1 VHSLDIQALSQSASE
16 RGLSWAH
23 FRSLVERLT
32 DGITVQA
39 PDGALVYANELGAR
53 LSGYS
58 SPAELLAAPVGDYA
72 RNFDVM
78 DQSGA
83 PMRLEDLPGR
93 RAIRDGEAHG
103 ILQVLERATGRRRWR
118 DVKSF
123 AMRDDGGRV
132 EFVVNV
138 IRDVTGSFES
148 LRAAEAR
155 ETIEARARDRAEFLS
170 RVTALLNESLDCERT
185 LHYLAAML
193 VPKLADV
200 CTIDLLDRRSG
211 ALRRVAVA
219 HEHPAAV
226 RWLLDAR
233 FPLDAAMPN
242 DMPDVLRTTEP
253 TVRTVQWHD
262 GRAGHQAVCADGF
275 ELCRRLDGASAMFV
289 PIRTAGRTVGVLTL
303 VAPVS
308 ARFSD
313 DDLAFATDI
322 ARGAGAAV
330 ERAELYADATERA
343 QWLSRLQQLTVGLS
357 RSATVAD
364 AIDTSTNLARQ
375 VFEADAVGLWR
386 LSGDRRYLELCGTY
400 GGTDASRRA
409 AQLLP
414 VEAEL
419 PPNAVLAFGE
429 PLMLETPDAIC
440 ERFPEMRD
448 MVRELRIGAIANAP
462 VKVAGDIIGVL
473 AFRYNSPRTFNAD
486 YVTAFST
493 FSKELGQALDRTR
506 IHAELTDAKRSADE
520 ARKAAEAANGAKSA
534 FLATMSHELRTP
546 INAILG
552 FTDLLQLGIGEDQ
565 QPARADYVNR
575 IRKNTEH
582 LLELINDIL
591 DLSKVEAGQLV
602 IDSAESVAV
611 DVIDEALAVVRHQA
625 NARGVE
631 LSAQCAP
638 DTRYVGDP
646 LRVRQVLLNLLSNG
660 IKFTP
665 AGGRVTLAC
674 ATNGATTAFSVID
687 TGIGIDAKD
696 LERIFEPFVQTAY
709 VYTRESGGTGLGL
722 AISRRLA
729 QLMGGRL
736 SVESAVGQ
744 GATFTLTLPA
754 RERRRRRR

>member
-1 VHSLDIQALSQSASE
+1 
-16 RGLSWAH
+16 AH

-58 SPAELLAAPVGDYA
+58 SPAELLVAPVGDYA

-83 PMRLEDLPGR
+83 SMRLEDLPGR

-123 AMRDDGGRV
+123 AMRDDAGRV

-429 PLMLETPDAIC
+429 PLMLETPEAIC

-646 LRVRQVLLNLLSNG
+646 
-660 IKFTP
+660 
-665 AGGRVTLAC
+665 
-674 ATNGATTAFSVID
+674 
-687 TGIGIDAKD
+687 
-696 LERIFEPFVQTAY
+696 
-709 VYTRESGGTGLGL
+709 
-722 AISRRLA
+722 
-729 QLMGGRL
+729 
-736 SVESAVGQ
+736 
-744 GATFTLTLPA
+744 
-754 RERRRRRR
+754 

>member
-1 VHSLDIQALSQSASE
+1 M
-16 RGLSWAH
+16 
-23 FRSLVERLT
+23 
-32 DGITVQA
+32 QA
-39 PDGALVYANELGAR
+39 PDGTLVYANELGAR
-53 LSGYS
+53 LSGYA

-72 RNFDVM
+72 RSFDVM

-83 PMRLEDLPGR
+83 PMHLEDLPGR
-93 RAIRDGEAHG
+93 RALRDGEAHG
-103 ILQVLERATGRRRWR
+103 ILQVLERATGRRRWS

-170 RVTALLNESLDCERT
+170 RVTALLNESLDCEQT
-185 LHYLAAML
+185 LHHLAAML

-219 HEHPAAV
+219 HQNPAAV
-226 RWLLDAR
+226 RWLLDAQ
-233 FPLDAAMPN
+233 FPLDAAVPN
-242 DMPDVLRTTEP
+242 DLPDVLRTGEP
-253 TVRTVQWHD
+253 TVRAVRWHD
-262 GRAGHQAVCADGF
+262 GRARHEDARGTDGT

-289 PIRTAGRTVGVLTL
+289 PIRTAGRPAGILGL
-303 VAPVS
+303 VAAVS
-308 ARFSD
+308 TRFTD
-313 DDLAFATDI
+313 DDLAVATDI

-330 ERAELYADATERA
+330 ERAEVYADATEHAR
-343 QWLSRLQQLTVGLS
+343 WLSRLQQLTVGLS

-409 AQLLP
+409 AQILP

-419 PPNAVLAFGE
+419 PPNAVLALDE
-429 PLMLETPDAIC
+429 PLMLETPEAVC
-440 ERFPEMRD
+440 ARFPDMRD
-448 MVRELRIGAIANAP
+448 MVRELGIGAIANAP

-473 AFRYNSPRTFNAD
+473 AFRYNTPRTFNDD
-486 YVTAFST
+486 YVTAFRT

-506 IHAELTDAKRSADE
+506 IHAELTDAKRAADE

-552 FTDLLQLGIGEDQ
+552 FTDLLQLGTAEDQ
-565 QPARADYVNR
+565 QPARADYVLR

-591 DLSKVEAGQLV
+591 DLSKVEAGQLI
-602 IDSAESVAV
+602 IDSAESAAADVV
-611 DVIDEALAVVRHQA
+611 DDAMAVVRHQA

-631 LSAQCAP
+631 LSAQCAS
-638 DTRYVGDP
+638 DTRYLGDP

-665 AGGRVTLAC
+665 AGGRVTIAC
-674 ATNGATTAFSVID
+674 ATDGATTSFSVAD

-736 SVESAVGQ
+736 SVESTVGQ
-744 GATFTLTLPA
+744 GATFTLTLPS